1 MIKYNKKI
9 NDDDN
14 LNMEEI
20 EVMAGFHGN
29 LENQPRL
36 VSLGFLKTNHVKFEK
51 LKKYCNKS
59 F

>member
-1 MIKYNKKI
+1 
-9 NDDDN
+9 
-14 LNMEEI
+14 MEEI

-36 VSLGFLKTNHVKFEK
+36 VSLGFLKTNHAKFEK

-59 F
+59 S